1 MRIGGVMTCILIYID
16 EETDSIRTIKGEII
30 SRDEFFITIK
40 DGYNNI
46 FEIANSSVKKIKYP
60 KGGNNV

>member
-1 MRIGGVMTCILIYID
+1 MTCILIYID